1 MPKFMVKI
9 IAALM
14 VFGLVVASG
23 AGIAK
28 AEPAGECGDTYLAV
42 GGYPPV
48 ERVPG
53 GYTPVYTPGGIFS
66 HDMGGYDR
74 GQAVGAAN
82 LIEAAD
88 AYAAECPEGE
98 IYLHGYSYGA
108 AIVHTA
114 VEHIDDQPYAPRVH
128 VELKGNPRHS
138 GGVEDMFVGSTVFPG
153 VTFRGAGAIPENVAT
168 FEDRCNGRDGICN
181 LPQLISDPVGHV
193 AGSVGY
199 LTGAHRY

>member
-1 MPKFMVKI
+1 MPKLIVKI

-14 VFGLVVASG
+14 IVGLVVASG

-28 AEPAGECGDTYLAV
+28 AEPAECGDSYLAV

-48 ERVPG
+48 ERVPE
-53 GYTPVYTPGGIFS
+53 GYTPVYTPGGIFPWDNKGFN
-66 HDMGGYDR
+66 H

-82 LIEAAD
+82 VIDAVDTFAEA
-88 AYAAECPEGE
+88 CPEGE
-98 IYLHGYSYGA
+98 IHLSGYSYGA

-114 VEHIDDQPYAPRVH
+114 VEHIDSQPYAPRVH
-128 VELKGNPRHS
+128 VELRGNPRHA
-138 GGVEDMFVGSTVFPG
+138 GGVEDMFAGSTVFPG
-153 VTFRGAGAIPENVAT
+153 ITFRGAGAIPENVAT
-168 FEDRCNGRDGICN
+168 FEDRCNKRDGICN
-181 LPQLISDPVGHV
+181 LPRLLADPVGHV